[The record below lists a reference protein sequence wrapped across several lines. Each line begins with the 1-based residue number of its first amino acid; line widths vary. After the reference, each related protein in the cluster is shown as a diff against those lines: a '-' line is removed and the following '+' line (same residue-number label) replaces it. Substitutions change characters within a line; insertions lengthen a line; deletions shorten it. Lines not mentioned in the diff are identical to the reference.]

1 MEAGGQ
7 ADPLRRRPGIESRR
21 PLERGGPG
29 RECPVYHICLQ
40 CKGLGMKLR
49 IADCGLRRKNQTERT
64 FSFSIRN
71 PQSEI
76 RNRRSGGFTL
86 LEVLLSLAILAVL
99 FTLVYGSFNS
109 TYRASEQLE
118 KEADSYRL
126 ARLGFYHLAKDLSM
140 IYQTK
145 PAAGPSP
152 PVGTAAKN
160 AFLFQGEDRS
170 RTIEGT
176 EYPDDSIRFTAVSH
190 GRTLRDAPESD
201 WAMIFYHLEEGLL
214 IHEEAL
220 LNERV
225 IRNEIGEDL
234 LGINFRYLDKADRS
248 WVNQWDSEVRK
259 ELPLAVEIELI
270 LKGRGKEGRRFK
282 TTVELPMARRS

>member
-1 MEAGGQ
+1 MQGWMLSNARREAVGVRRKGFISF
-7 ADPLRRRPGIESRR
+7 ASTPYPLRLTPHVTS
-21 PLERGGPG
+21 
-29 RECPVYHICLQ
+29 
-40 CKGLGMKLR
+40 
-49 IADCGLRRKNQTERT
+49 
-64 FSFSIRN
+64 
-71 PQSEI
+71 
-76 RNRRSGGFTL
+76 GFTL

-99 FTLVYGSFNS
+99 FTLVYGSFNA

-145 PAAGPSP
+145 PAAGAS
-152 PVGTAAKN
+152 VSSGTPAKN
-160 AFLFQGEDRS
+160 AFVFKGEDRT

-176 EYPDDSIRFTAVSH
+176 DYPDDTIRFTTVSH
-190 GRTLRDAPESD
+190 GRTLKDAPESD
-201 WAMIFYHLEEGLL
+201 WAVVFYYLEEGLL

-225 IRNEIGEDL
+225 IRNEIGENV
-234 LGINFRYLDKADRS
+234 LGINFRYLDRAS
-248 WVNQWDSEVRK
+248 QNWVDQWDSDIKK
-259 ELPLAVEIELI
+259 ELPVAVEIDLI
-270 LKGRGKEGRRFK
+270 VKGRDRLGHHFK